1 MGTER
6 AILSRVIVIT
16 SGWRKHGN
24 GGVGGGRQGS
34 TGKKGQIFEVAKD
47 GTRTALD
54 LEHGKEVFE
63 LTGTTFKDLS
73 RKLRATGLI
82 PPHVAIDKK
91 EDTSY

>member
-1 MGTER
+1 MGTEHK
-6 AILSRVIVIT
+6 LLGRVIVIT
-16 SGWRKHGN
+16 QGWRKHGN

-34 TGKKGQIFEVAKD
+34 TGKRGQIFQVASD

-54 LEHGKEVFE
+54 LGGGTLEF
-63 LTGTTFKDLS
+63 TGTTFKDLS